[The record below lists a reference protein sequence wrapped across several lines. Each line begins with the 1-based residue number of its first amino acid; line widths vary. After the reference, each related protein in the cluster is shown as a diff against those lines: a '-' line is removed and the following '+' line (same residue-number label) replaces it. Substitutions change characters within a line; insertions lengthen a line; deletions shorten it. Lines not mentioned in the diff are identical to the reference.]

1 MTQKWSW
8 ADSATA
14 KLCDPCSGPIGKSAR
29 TDFHLKPWQCGKENK
44 FDKNCEMFGDSFNA
58 EKWQYKHLQKINQRS
73 TIYLASASIREETS
87 FEFPGL
93 RHPPI
98 PLSRAGSNQGTL
110 EKLATGIAKHG
121 RVAHTN
127 DFGHV
132 SGRRFS
138 RFGWASMGCTL
149 TKKRWK
155 GEGRRWISEN
165 SAG

>member
-1 MTQKWSW
+1 MTIQ
-8 ADSATA
+8 TF
-14 KLCDPCSGPIGKSAR
+14 
-29 TDFHLKPWQCGKENK
+29 TENK
-44 FDKNCEMFGDSFNA
+44 
-58 EKWQYKHLQKINQRS
+58 S

-149 TKKRWK
+149 TKKSGKARV
-155 GEGRRWISEN
+155 EGGFRKILQVKV
-165 SAG
+165 